1 MTSLLSPMDLNNLLH
16 HLLTGFRQVLLVVWQ
31 FGCRTFTRVNFTV
44 LNRCIKTSDKVPCG
58 EKESTVKTK
67 QKPIPFTTSHL
78 WFTLPSVSMRY
89 FWPTSFMYSSMALV
103 ANVFS
108 LKISA
113 SLSPRRSTSAPP
125 KSTRNSWSRHNQLKT
140 HVWFFFCCCIFY
152 FLDYITFE
160 FFPSVGF
167 PHYAFSFRL
176 FCLPWLCRYSVVHGL
191 ELLPALPFPSHSEVA
206 PGLCTFPHSRP
217 WHTQQTLCT
226 SPWAALA
233 NSGNGPW
240 CGEKP
245 VAPGVLCSLLCPKP
259 WMGWWDTTSPERSSL
274 WSHLKVWPRCPVGAD

>member
-44 LNRCIKTSDKVPCG
+44 LNRCIKTSDKVPCS

-125 KSTRNSWSRHNQLKT
+125 KSIRNSWSRHNQLKT
-140 HVWFFFCCCIFY
+140 HVWFFFCCCIFF

-160 FFPSVGF
+160 FFSQCGI
-167 PHYAFSFRL
+167 ST
-176 FCLPWLCRYSVVHGL
+176 LCIFIQTVLSTL
-191 ELLPALPFPSHSEVA
+191 ALPI
-206 PGLCTFPHSRP
+206 
-217 WHTQQTLCT
+217 
-226 SPWAALA
+226 
-233 NSGNGPW
+233 
-240 CGEKP
+240 
-245 VAPGVLCSLLCPKP
+245 LCSTWTRAPASSSFP
-259 WMGWWDTTSPERSSL
+259 FTFRSGSRL
-274 WSHLKVWPRCPVGAD
+274 VHIST